1 MPSPTEQ
8 IDQTFD
14 ALQKV
19 DVSDIMISM
28 ALGVARAQEKLDDN
42 TIKQLAKLAT
52 TGSPVTGKTLLEL
65 GFVPAFYAFDYVD
78 ISASIFLSVTSK
90 SSTNFRLKAKLDYA
104 KTKGYTKEDVD
115 ILEKSKEQ
123 LSRKDFK
130 SSKSLIVRAKETKSV
145 KIQNRVM
152 KMDQTKGSIKMVED
166 FCDEMKL
173 SENIARSYA
182 NTTAEHQVLNQST
195 STEVNVRNNNG
206 YIAIYIPPTTT
217 VKYGILKVKTHA
229 IATEITLSRISNND
243 IKFLLGTTYAT
254 TLANAMVKKPD
265 LGTNNDIIGFPRK
278 STAGFDGAIS
288 MFYAHDHDRYV
299 ATYSESTY
307 SNAGVDDKL
316 TILIAALKNDP
327 NMKISIIGYTDS
339 TGSPTYNE
347 GLGLKRANY
356 VQDILLNAKVN
367 STQIVSCTS
376 EGEKEATKGSSG
388 AYDASKENIKDVK
401 FRRVVIQIENDA
413 DYYYFQGTS
422 FNTASAAAP
431 APTATVDDKF
441 IYLSPLTFPQPAPYP
456 VIFSYNNNSV
466 SINATSASDYLSQ
479 FTSNT
484 SYKDDYLAELRHNTV
499 YLMHKETKIEFVACN
514 LQDEQITIENVS
526 ESSGVTTESENTW
539 MFDETKNKEYELKKD
554 AEKIEDPSTFTAG
567 ASIDLRTSRQFD
579 ITATGNASFMARLK
593 SVPIPGRFQL
603 HINGILNG
611 GQ

>member
-78 ISASIFLSVTSK
+78 ISASIFLTVTSK
-90 SSTNFRLKAKLDYA
+90 NSTNFRLKAKLDYA
-104 KTKGYTKEDVD
+104 STKGYTKEDVD
-115 ILEKSKEQ
+115 ILEKSKDQ
-123 LSRKDFK
+123 VSRKDFK
-130 SSKSLIVRAKETKSV
+130 SSRSLIVRAKETKSV
-145 KIQNRVM
+145 KIQNRTM

-166 FCDEMKL
+166 FCDEMMT

-182 NTTAEHQVLNQST
+182 NTTAENQVINQST

-206 YIAIYIPPTTT
+206 YITVYIPPTTS

-229 IATEITLSRISNND
+229 ITTEITLSNNN

-254 TLANAMVKKPD
+254 TLANAMVRKPD
-265 LGTNNDIIGFPRK
+265 LGNSGDIIGFSRK
-278 STAGFDGAIS
+278 STAGFDGALS
-288 MFYAHDHDRYV
+288 MFYAHNHDRYIS
-299 ATYSESTY
+299 TYSESTY
-307 SNAGVDDKL
+307 SNATVDDKMA
-316 TILIAALKNDP
+316 ILIAALKNDP
-327 NMKISIIGYTDS
+327 NMKISITGYTDS
-339 TGSPTYNE
+339 SGTPKYNAD
-347 GLGLKRANY
+347 LGQRRANF
-356 VQDILLNAKVN
+356 VKDILLNAKVN
-367 STQIVSCTS
+367 SAQIVNCTS
-376 EGEKEATKGSSG
+376 DGEVEATKGTSG
-388 AYDASKENIKDVK
+388 AYDSAKDGIKDVK

-413 DYYYFQGTS
+413 DYYYFQGAS
-422 FNTASAAAP
+422 FNNSSAAAP
-431 APTATVDDKF
+431 APSASVDDKF
-441 IYLSPLTFPQPAPYP
+441 IYLSPASFPPVNYP
-456 VIFSYNNNSV
+456 VRFSYNNTQV
-466 SINATSASDYLSQ
+466 EITATSASDYLHQ
-479 FTSNT
+479 FSNNT

-526 ESSGVTTESENTW
+526 ETSGVSTENQNTW

-579 ITATGNASFMARLK
+579 VTATGNASFMARLK

-603 HINGILNG
+603 HINQILNG